1 MRRMRMAGMAAA
13 ALIAAGWAAAG
24 ADGLPAGMLERDGF
38 GGGALRAWSEPVLL
52 PVPAAPRVA
61 FDGERA
67 TASWDA
73 IAGATGYELAWGA
86 EGAIS
91 SVSLDAEE
99 LTFTTGAL
107 TAGARYGFRLRVLN
121 ESGRSDLSSAAGLTP
136 TAWPNAVPA
145 ATFKFYEAAGML
157 VEWAPVEGVDDYV
170 VGWTKR
176 GDASRSGATAATGSS
191 LLATRD
197 GGFFSGVWLLRVRV
211 AGTGMWSD
219 ARSIWVQS
227 PAPELRFWL
236 ESSRTLCT
244 EGTLTEIRWRGGGG
258 AGNLWPHI
266 NGRMIGEATYRV
278 KVNCGMIPR
287 TADGELDQTQ
297 LDAVITGHLLD
308 GRGTIKSASIRIP
321 RAPALPAPTN
331 IDFSAQLSQLTL
343 SWDAVAGA
351 GRNMS
356 PAIGNQR
363 IAYGFNTRPVG
374 TATWQTESVA
384 ASSGESSVWHRI
396 VRSRA
401 KEWEF
406 SVAAV
411 RHGIELETPAVLN
424 WSSPQRFRTTG
435 KPENLSVDTTHN
447 SMTVRFDRQP
457 LSGGGLIE
465 VIGDDGVTSAM
476 YYENGEEGQH
486 EIVIGNLEPNEEYTV
501 RVAIF
506 AHALSEGSLYVD
518 EFEAS
523 ATVRTAAAPAGWT
536 SPPAGARN
544 VRISAT
550 ASSITVRW
558 DPPEPDGT
566 YKWQVTLRLV
576 SDDDSVG
583 GFLIDRRYII
593 NGNTEWTTWGSAIS
607 ARIQP
612 ATTYRVRITQTGVRE
627 HFVEALVTTPPA
639 GGATAEQSSGT
650 SDPLDHPSPEFIPMW
665 PVSID
670 SGHRMTDDLPDRA
683 KTEFPMLDEPAPGA
697 LA

>member
-24 ADGLPAGMLERDGF
+24 ADRLPAGMLERDGF

-107 TAGARYGFRLRVLN
+107 TAGTRYEFRLRVLN
-121 ESGRSDLSSAAGLTP
+121 ETGRSDLSSAAGLTP

-145 ATFKFYEAAGML
+145 AAFKFYEAAGML
-157 VEWAPVEGVDDYV
+157 VEWAPVEDVDDYV

-176 GDASRSGATAATGSS
+176 GDASRSGETTATGSS

-211 AGTGMWSD
+211 AGAGMWSD

-321 RAPALPAPTN
+321 RAPALPAPTDLRLN
-331 IDFSAQLSQLTL
+331 EHERKLSLYWNALPPDSQVTDAQGRSTYLIRWRPASDSNWRFKPLHLSSHDQPATEGITGERGATYLFGVAALRHPIEAETPDALNWTPDLSRTVIAPPKNVVVTTTHDSLTVTF
-343 SWDAVAGA
+343 DGQT
-351 GRNMS
+351 S
-356 PAIGNQR
+356 PAARETGVWVRGASGYLYKSIFTSSADDLHQATFRNLSPDTEYVVEAFVSVQ
-363 IAYGFNTRPVG
+363 YGESPTTRVTVRTKPAPADWVDRPVG
-374 TATWQTESVA
+374 PQNIRTAA
-384 ASSGESSVWHRI
+384 
-396 VRSRA
+396 
-401 KEWEF
+401 
-406 SVAAV
+406 
-411 RHGIELETPAVLN
+411 
-424 WSSPQRFRTTG
+424 
-435 KPENLSVDTTHN
+435 THN
-447 SMTVRFDRQP
+447 SITILWDLPHPDAEQKWVINVSEVVSGKITYLSIPVDPGQPTAMRFPR
-457 LSGGGLIE
+457 LSPATEYLIQIHHLGISNVE
-465 VIGDDGVTSAM
+465 V
-476 YYENGEEGQH
+476 
-486 EIVIGNLEPNEEYTV
+486 PV
-501 RVAIF
+501 RVTTLPAP
-506 AHALSEGSLYVD
+506 APPS
-518 EFEAS
+518 
-523 ATVRTAAAPAGWT
+523 APAGQ
-536 SPPAGARN
+536 GA
-544 VRISAT
+544 SG
-550 ASSITVRW
+550 SQGL
-558 DPPEPDGT
+558 PEPG
-566 YKWQVTLRLV
+566 QILISRIFARPVG
-576 SDDDSVG
+576 SV
-583 GFLIDRRYII
+583 L
-593 NGNTEWTTWGSAIS
+593 N
-607 ARIQP
+607 
-612 ATTYRVRITQTGVRE
+612 
-627 HFVEALVTTPPA
+627 
-639 GGATAEQSSGT
+639 
-650 SDPLDHPSPEFIPMW
+650 
-665 PVSID
+665 
-670 SGHRMTDDLPDRA
+670 DDLPDRA
-683 KTEFPMLDEPAPGA
+683 KTEFPHAGRA
-697 LA
+697 STGCAGVSGG